1 MPQDYYSILGVP
13 HNAGD
18 KEVRSAFRK
27 LARKYHPDVNRDEA
41 DAEKRFKEINEANEV
56 LSDPEKRRLYD
67 RYGHNWRQAQ
77 QYGDRMGGSYGPFG
91 RSAGASYDF
100 GSHGDLFGGSGLDDV
115 LGRFFGGRGGAAAGK
130 RAGMGRAVLEQPVEI
145 SLEEAYSGTAR
156 MIQVTSPNLAQPI
169 KVEVTVPVGV
179 EDGARVRV
187 APGGQEVILVVSVR
201 PHPRFQRHGADLS
214 TEVTVPFTDAMLG
227 GEAVVPTLA
236 GRVALTLPQGTQNGR
251 VFRLSGQ
258 GMPRLQDSKARGDL
272 HVTVKVSLPTDLTGE
287 ETDLLRRL
295 RDSLDKRSGGAG
307 DASRRASGAS
317 SEE

>member
-18 KEVRSAFRK
+18 KEIRSAFRR
-27 LARKYHPDVNRDEA
+27 LARKYHPDVNRDEG
-41 DAEKRFKEINEANEV
+41 DAERRFKEINEANEV

-67 RYGHNWRQAQ
+67 RHGHNWRQGQ
-77 QYGDRMGGSYGPFG
+77 QYGDRMGDAYGPFG
-91 RSAGASYDF
+91 RSAGAPYGF
-100 GSHGDLFGGSGLDDV
+100 GSQEDHFGGSGLDDI
-115 LGRFFGGRGGAAAGK
+115 LGRFFGGRGGAAAGN
-130 RAGMGRAVLEQPVEI
+130 RAGARRVVLEQPVEL
-145 SLEEAYSGTAR
+145 SLEEAYSGGAR
-156 MIQVTSPNLAQPI
+156 VIQVTSPTLAQPI
-169 KVEVTVPVGV
+169 KAEVTVPAGV

-214 TEVTVPFTDAMLG
+214 TEVTVPLMDAMLG
-227 GEAVVPTLA
+227 GEAIVPTLA

-272 HVTVKVSLPTDLTGE
+272 HVNVRVSLPTDLTGE

-295 RDSLDKRSGGAG
+295 KESLDKRSGGAA
-307 DASRRASGAS
+307 DASQRASGAS
-317 SEE
+317 SGE

>member
-77 QYGDRMGGSYGPFG
+77 QYDDRMGGSYGPFG

-130 RAGMGRAVLEQPVEI
+130 RAGARRVALEQPVEL
-145 SLEEAYSGTAR
+145 SLEEAYSGAAR

-169 KVEVTVPVGV
+169 KAEVTVPAGV

-251 VFRLSGQ
+251 VFLLRGQ

-272 HVTVKVSLPTDLTGE
+272 HVTVMVSLPTDLTEE
-287 ETDLLRRL
+287 ETDLIRRL
-295 RDSLDKRSGGAG
+295 RESLDKRSGGAA
-307 DASRRASGAS
+307 DASQQAAGAS
-317 SEE
+317 